1 MKAAK
6 RFRAKKEA
14 AQVKNAK
21 PQALQM
27 NENVNVDMNAN
38 VFADTNTGVPADMN
52 VNVTGD
58 VSTDTI
64 STNAV
69 GTNPNDDVQLGEV
82 YEQASI
88 TRTAAVSNVI
98 ELEPSYR
105 TRYGAWCGIIILW
118 LASTAAVL
126 LRGDAPE
133 WLMLTTISL
142 IIVFSGI
149 FPWLGAYRISYER
162 NISAMVIEQGE
173 LSVSIHL
180 KRRLALP
187 GVWYAID
194 DQLHNGSAM
203 RDHRLKLR
211 AGFMPLF
218 HRSMSLTYRICDM
231 ERGSYEAAP
240 TVIRIGDWLGLTC
253 IKVERTHKARLI
265 VLPRLQQ
272 PEEESYVAR
281 NTSSRWLKKRGGA
294 TYHQDS
300 SNKQQSKDYAVHS
313 KFVQE
318 DVLGAGTR
326 PYAAGDSY
334 RRIDQ
339 RAAARGR
346 GLHTRTAEAEETSP
360 RLCTVLD
367 QYDLPYRDAQQDQ
380 MFSSLISWCLADTV
394 EAGERQNVSVL
405 CDNWS
410 FEYTGQQDAAELK
423 YLLAMTRPDVSVHM
437 KDRVAYM
444 SMLLP
449 SGGHIVVYSGAWKD
463 SEGWLALAEAALLK
477 GSRLELQ
484 FVTTNR
490 VMTYAMREQQKIM
503 EQAGIH
509 IVWRYSCEKPEPAI
523 EVEKGSERY
532 ASGA

>member
-6 RFRAKKEA
+6 RIRIKKA
-14 AQVKNAK
+14 TAPASTSGKQQSTPINAG
-21 PQALQM
+21 AGDAD
-27 NENVNVDMNAN
+27 NVNKSTDVN
-38 VFADTNTGVPADMN
+38 VNMDGSGTESENTGHNAH
-52 VNVTGD
+52 TGD
-58 VSTDTI
+58 
-64 STNAV
+64 
-69 GTNPNDDVQLGEV
+69 GNDR
-82 YEQASI
+82 ASSI
-88 TRTAAVSNVI
+88 RTAAVSNVL

-105 TRYGAWCGIIILW
+105 TRYGAWCGILVLW
-118 LASTAAVL
+118 LASVAAVL

-142 IIVFSGI
+142 IVVFSGI
-149 FPWLGAYRISYER
+149 FPWLGAYRVSYER
-162 NISAMVIEQGE
+162 YMSAMMIEQGE
-173 LSVSIHL
+173 LFVSVML
-180 KRRLALP
+180 KRHLPLP

-194 DQLHNGSAM
+194 DQLHNSSTM
-203 RDHRLKLR
+203 RGHRLKLR

-218 HRSMSLTYRICDM
+218 HRAMSLTYRICDM

-240 TVIRIGDWLGLTC
+240 TVIRVGDWLGLTC
-253 IKVERTHKARLI
+253 IKVERMQKARLI
-265 VLPRLQQ
+265 VLPRLEQ

-281 NTSSRWLKKRGGA
+281 NTSSRWLKKKVE
-294 TYHQDS
+294 THFQQTSSTMQKKDS
-300 SNKQQSKDYAVHS
+300 YEIYSKLT
-313 KFVQE
+313 KE
-318 DVLGAGTR
+318 DGLGIETR
-326 PYAAGDSY
+326 PYTAGDSY

-346 GLHTRTAEAEETSP
+346 GLHTRIAEAEETAP
-360 RLCTVLD
+360 RLCTLLD
-367 QYDLPYRDAQQDQ
+367 QYDLPYRDDQQDQ

-394 EAGERQNVSVL
+394 EAGKQQNVSVL

-410 FEYTGQQDAAELK
+410 FEYKGQQDTAELK

-437 KDRVAYM
+437 KDRVAHL

-449 SGGHIVVYSGAWKD
+449 KGGHIVVYSGAWKD
-463 SEGWLALAEAALLK
+463 SEGWLALAEIASLK

-509 IVWRYSCEKPEPAI
+509 IVWRYSCAKPMPAV